1 MEFEIAPTWGLLQ
14 SHEDSFGKRLFP
26 TKMIRTSLALGPG
39 EVGAPVFDLNGRFI
53 GITHAA
59 LPDLKSS
66 FLLPAKACKRIRMTY
81 YYPGRLNMV
90 GLELHPQGK

>member
-1 MEFEIAPTWGLLQ
+1 MKILWK
-14 SHEDSFGKRLFP
+14 DFP

-53 GITHAA
+53 NYSCGT
-59 LPDLKSS
+59 SRFEVS
-66 FLLPAKACKRIRMTY
+66 FLLPAKACKGFGMTY